1 MWWTHW
7 TVSYVEAS
15 GTGNVQ
21 AVALTTH
28 NVKWERTHSNHTGM
42 SEEQLLLL
50 ESRRWHS
57 TLVPTPCLYTL
68 FKFLFCT
75 IYNIADMRHIQNKKN
90 FIRTGQKDSS
100 QKCLLNII
108 WSLLNTVLCCM
119 LFEYEIHKNI
129 SSQPGGGRWSGS
141 GLNKRYS

>member
-42 SEEQLLLL
+42 SEEWLLLL
-50 ESRRWHS
+50 ESRMAFNLS
-57 TLVPTPCLYTL
+57 GYSMS
-68 FKFLFCT
+68 
-75 IYNIADMRHIQNKKN
+75 IYI
-90 FIRTGQKDSS
+90 F
-100 QKCLLNII
+100 
-108 WSLLNTVLCCM
+108 
-119 LFEYEIHKNI
+119 
-129 SSQPGGGRWSGS
+129 
-141 GLNKRYS
+141 

>member
-42 SEEQLLLL
+42 SEEWLLLL

-57 TLVPTPCLYTL
+57 TLVPTHVYIH
-68 FKFLFCT
+68 FL
-75 IYNIADMRHIQNKKN
+75 N
-90 FIRTGQKDSS
+90 FSF
-100 QKCLLNII
+100 
-108 WSLLNTVLCCM
+108 VLQW
-119 LFEYEIHKNI
+119 N
-129 SSQPGGGRWSGS
+129 PA
-141 GLNKRYS
+141 